1 MSNNILRV
9 QNLSKGFTI
18 SNDQSVSPTFKEI
31 LSAFLGRK
39 AEFNRKHDV
48 FWALKNISF
57 ELNRGEN
64 LGIVGLNGA
73 GKSTLLKILLGRLDP
88 DIGDFTLNG
97 SAGGLIELG
106 AGFDPE
112 QTGRKN
118 IYINARLLGISD
130 VEIKNNVNKIIEF
143 AEIGDFIDRPVKTYS
158 SGMAIRL
165 GFSTAIHFVKD
176 LIICDEILAV
186 GDFEF
191 RQKCFKKIHELK
203 KTKSFILVSHS
214 TTNISLFCDK
224 AILLHKG
231 ECIAFGKPDN
241 VLEAYAAANSELCAN
256 EYKRLLKKHKT
267 EKVCHVNKDNNS
279 LNILKHRV
287 FQESEDVRLK
297 KYGHIYE
304 DYKSIS
310 NLKVY
315 ANHQLK
321 DGQININNNDKL
333 ILTIVFKLLMEPAHL
348 RIGLP
353 FFNDRGEMIIGPD
366 SREISPSENRV
377 ITRGSKKFEFRFDP
391 LPLNEG
397 SYVIALALSNDPG
410 YLYRDHIVKLNVK
423 KVTSEF
429 GVIKANHKVKLFTEN
444 SNE

>member
-130 VEIKNNVNKIIEF
+130 VEIKI
-143 AEIGDFIDRPVKTYS
+143 
-158 SGMAIRL
+158 ML
-165 GFSTAIHFVKD
+165 
-176 LIICDEILAV
+176 
-186 GDFEF
+186 
-191 RQKCFKKIHELK
+191 
-203 KTKSFILVSHS
+203 TKL
-214 TTNISLFCDK
+214 
-224 AILLHKG
+224 
-231 ECIAFGKPDN
+231 
-241 VLEAYAAANSELCAN
+241 
-256 EYKRLLKKHKT
+256 
-267 EKVCHVNKDNNS
+267 
-279 LNILKHRV
+279 
-287 FQESEDVRLK
+287 
-297 KYGHIYE
+297 
-304 DYKSIS
+304 
-310 NLKVY
+310 
-315 ANHQLK
+315 
-321 DGQININNNDKL
+321 
-333 ILTIVFKLLMEPAHL
+333 
-348 RIGLP
+348 
-353 FFNDRGEMIIGPD
+353 
-366 SREISPSENRV
+366 
-377 ITRGSKKFEFRFDP
+377 
-391 LPLNEG
+391 
-397 SYVIALALSNDPG
+397 
-410 YLYRDHIVKLNVK
+410 
-423 KVTSEF
+423 
-429 GVIKANHKVKLFTEN
+429 
-444 SNE
+444 

>member
-1 MSNNILRV
+1 
-9 QNLSKGFTI
+9 
-18 SNDQSVSPTFKEI
+18 
-31 LSAFLGRK
+31 
-39 AEFNRKHDV
+39 
-48 FWALKNISF
+48 
-57 ELNRGEN
+57 
-64 LGIVGLNGA
+64 
-73 GKSTLLKILLGRLDP
+73 
-88 DIGDFTLNG
+88 
-97 SAGGLIELG
+97 
-106 AGFDPE
+106 
-112 QTGRKN
+112 
-118 IYINARLLGISD
+118 
-130 VEIKNNVNKIIEF
+130 EIKNKINKIIDF

-214 TTNISLFCDK
+214 STNISLFCDK

-231 ECIAFGKPDN
+231 ECIVFGKPDN
-241 VLEAYAAANSELCAN
+241 VLEAYAAANSELSAN
-256 EYKRLLKKHKT
+256 EFRSLLKKDNGR
-267 EKVCHVNKDNNS
+267 KVSFVKKDNNS
-279 LNILKHRV
+279 INLLNHRV
-287 FQESEDVRLK
+287 FEETEEVRQS

-304 DYKSIS
+304 DDKAITD
-310 NLKVY
+310 LKVY
-315 ANHQLK
+315 ANHQLAE
-321 DGQININNNDKL
+321 GQININNNEKL
-333 ILTIVFKLLMEPAHL
+333 ILTIMFQLLIEPAHL

-353 FFNDRGEMIIGPD
+353 FFNERGEMILGPD
-366 SREISPSENRV
+366 SREINPSENRV
-377 ITRGSKKFEFRFDP
+377 TSKGIKRFEFSFDP

-410 YLYRDHIVKLNVK
+410 YLFRDHIVKLNVK

-429 GVIKANHKVKLFTEN
+429 GVTKANHKVALFIED

>member
-1 MSNNILRV
+1 
-9 QNLSKGFTI
+9 
-18 SNDQSVSPTFKEI
+18 
-31 LSAFLGRK
+31 
-39 AEFNRKHDV
+39 
-48 FWALKNISF
+48 
-57 ELNRGEN
+57 
-64 LGIVGLNGA
+64 
-73 GKSTLLKILLGRLDP
+73 
-88 DIGDFTLNG
+88 
-97 SAGGLIELG
+97 
-106 AGFDPE
+106 
-112 QTGRKN
+112 
-118 IYINARLLGISD
+118 
-130 VEIKNNVNKIIEF
+130 
-143 AEIGDFIDRPVKTYS
+143 
-158 SGMAIRL
+158 MAIRL

-377 ITRGSKKFEFRFDP
+377 ITRGSK
-391 LPLNEG
+391 
-397 SYVIALALSNDPG
+397 SSNSDSI
-410 YLYRDHIVKLNVK
+410 LYP
-423 KVTSEF
+423 
-429 GVIKANHKVKLFTEN
+429 
-444 SNE
+444 